1 LTTARQT
8 PNLITMKNALTI
20 LFLLL
25 MTTACIAADAP
36 KEVRGAWVNAW
47 GLGLRSKAQ
56 ISEVIGKAKAAN
68 LNTLFVQVRRRGDSL
83 YYSSLVPRCPVVPTG
98 FDPLAEVIRQ
108 GTEAGIEIHAWLP
121 LFPAWSDQA
130 GKPPEGHVLL
140 DHPEWITWG
149 SNGKQMSLAD
159 GAEGV
164 FLDPGVSDARAH
176 LIAVVREIATR
187 YPLLNGIHLDYVRYP
202 SSKWGYHPEAV
213 RRFREE
219 TGSTPTGNP
228 AAFSTWRRNQ
238 VTSLV
243 REVAAEVR
251 DANKDL
257 MVSASVFADRAD
269 AVNHRLQ
276 NWPAWLSGDNALDFV
291 VAMNYATKDET
302 FNKRMA
308 ECLRVHPDKVMIGIG
323 SYNKSTPASLK
334 QVRSAQT
341 ARAKGIVLY
350 DTGSSPV
357 TLWKE
362 LGKGPFKKATATAE
376 SAN

>member
-1 LTTARQT
+1 
-8 PNLITMKNALTI
+8 MKKALLV
-20 LFLLL
+20 LFLFSL
-25 MTTACIAADAP
+25 TAATFAADAP

-47 GLGLRSKAQ
+47 GMGLRSKSQ
-56 ISEVIGKAKAAN
+56 IADVIGKAKTAN

-83 YYSSLVPRCPVVPTG
+83 YFSSLVPRCPVVPTG

-108 GTEAGIEIHAWLP
+108 GNEAGIEIHAWLP
-121 LFPAWSDQA
+121 LFPAWSNQA
-130 GKPPEGHVLL
+130 GKPPEGHVVLE
-140 DHPEWITWG
+140 HPEWITWG

-164 FLDPGVSDARAH
+164 FLDPGVPEARAH
-176 LIAVVREIATR
+176 LIAVAREIATR
-187 YPLLNGIHLDYVRYP
+187 YPLLDGVHLDYVRYP
-202 SSKWGYHPEAV
+202 STRWGYHPEAV
-213 RRFREE
+213 QRFREE

-243 REVAAEVR
+243 REIVGEVR

-257 MVSASVFADRAD
+257 KVSASVFADRAD

-276 NWPAWLSGDNALDFV
+276 NWPAWLSGEDALDYV

-308 ECLRVHPDKVMIGIG
+308 ECLRVRPDKVMIGIG

-334 QVRSAQT
+334 QVRSAQS
-341 ARAKGIVLY
+341 AKAKGIVLY
-350 DTGSSPV
+350 DTGSSPSA
-357 TLWKE
+357 LWKE